1 MSEETSNQPVVHS
14 ARAILIEG
22 PSGRGKSSSFR
33 NLPPNE
39 SLIINAERKA
49 LPFRGASKFRQ
60 ERPKNLKELFD
71 ILNKYKTSKKLKV
84 LVVDSLSAVADMI
97 DHEMGIIYSGYDI
110 WRKYGEKLYEMFK
123 ILKEYNDNGIY
134 VILTGHDET
143 ISGDNGEMPQKRLKI
158 KGKQWEGI
166 VEKEFDIVLWANVT
180 VIDETNVKYTFKTQT
195 NGIIP
200 AKSPAGMLPLEIDN
214 DVQLVIEMA
223 KKYDSAEEQID
234 NPEKTEL

>member
-1 MSEETSNQPVVHS
+1 MSETTLTPAP

-33 NLPPNE
+33 NLIPE
-39 SLIINAERKA
+39 ETLIINAERKA
-49 LPFRGASKFRQ
+49 LPFRGANRFRQ
-60 ERPKNLKELFD
+60 ERPKTLKELFE

-84 LVVDSLSAVADMI
+84 LAIDSLSAVADMI

-110 WRKYGEKLYEMFK
+110 WRKYSEKLYEMFK
-123 ILKEYNDNGIY
+123 ILKEYNDNGIF
-134 VILTGHDET
+134 VVLTGHDET
-143 ISGDNGEMPQKRLKI
+143 ISGDNGEVPQKRLKI

-180 VIDETNVKYTFKTQT
+180 VVDEKNVRYTFKTQT

-214 DVQLVIEMA
+214 DLQMVIEMA
-223 KKYDSAEEQID
+223 KKYDSEEPVQESVQET
-234 NPEKTEL
+234 NKE